1 MTLYDKNGLIKEKE
15 VKITLNGIA
24 QTISTDSNGQANLN
38 INLNPGSYSVAVEN
52 LQTGEIKTQTIQVV
66 SRLSGNANVVMYYG
80 AGKSYTVRAYD
91 DYGNPAGAGEIVTFN
106 VAGKNYNVQTGNQGY
121 ASFKITLKA
130 GSYQITATYN
140 GFKVSNKI
148 TVKPT
153 LITKDIKV
161 KKGKKIKYQAK
172 LLNTNGKALKG
183 KKITFKIKGKT
194 YKAKTNNK
202 GIAKITIKKSLKP
215 GKYKITVK
223 YGKVT
228 STSKITVK
236 K

>member
-1 MTLYDKNGLIKEKE
+1 M
-15 VKITLNGIA
+15 
-24 QTISTDSNGQANLN
+24 
-38 INLNPGSYSVAVEN
+38 AVEN
-52 LQTGEIKTQTIQVV
+52 LETGEVKTQGIQVV
-66 SRLSGNANVVMYYG
+66 PRLTGHANIVMFYG
-80 AGKSYTVRAYD
+80 AGKTYNVIAYGD
-91 DYGNPAGAGEIVTFN
+91 NGQIAGAGELVTFN
-106 VAGKNYNVQTGNQGY
+106 VAGKNYNVRTNNQGY

-130 GSYQITATYN
+130 GNYKVTATYK

-153 LITKDIKV
+153 LIVKNMNV

-194 YKAKTNNK
+194 YKAKTNKK
-202 GIAKITIKKSLKP
+202 GVAKITIKKSFKP
-215 GKYKITVK
+215 GKYKVTVK
-223 YGKVT
+223 YGKMT
-228 STSKITVK
+228 STAKITVK

>member
-24 QTISTDSNGQANLN
+24 QTILTDSNGQANLN
-38 INLNPGSYSVAVEN
+38 INLNPGSYSVAAEN

-80 AGKSYTVRAYD
+80 ADKSYTVRAYD

-121 ASFKITLKA
+121 ASFK
-130 GSYQITATYN
+130 ITATYN